1 MPALSLYVDS
11 ALTTLATLPLA
22 FTQDTLGAIQPH
34 QRQFY
39 LGSTDSLLKFEAG
52 SAPGVDPITLQI
64 VDTATGSGQPASAV
78 KLATSQAGLTGATA
92 GASLA
97 LGVQILSGVVNA
109 VPVWVQFDDST
120 GAIAV
125 DTALKLALNTL
136 RVSAQ

>member
-11 ALTTLATLPLA
+11 ALTTLATPPLA
-22 FTQDTLGAIQPH
+22 FTQDNLGAIPPH

-39 LGSTDSLLKFEAG
+39 LGSTDSLLKFQAD

-78 KLATSQAGLTGATA
+78 KLATTQAGLAGATG

-109 VPVWVQFDDST
+109 VPVWVQFDDAT